1 MEEDEED
8 KKTRR
13 RERGVKRGQ
22 RNCRR
27 GEDKFSLRLRREII
41 YSLDTSDPVTPGI
54 TLWHRLGLWLKVLT
68 GRDFSPRHS
77 DLSGLHMSPHET
89 WSSSETQERE
99 QADSC
104 VRRILFRNNWNVVY
118 YFKSKY
124 YRKTLFVQHQKA
136 YKEIQNEI
144 VPLCTGVRWLSNGTL
159 LVSSDQPSYQET
171 QYTHTDMFML
181 CL

>member
-1 MEEDEED
+1 M
-8 KKTRR
+8 
-13 RERGVKRGQ
+13 
-22 RNCRR
+22 
-27 GEDKFSLRLRREII
+27 
-41 YSLDTSDPVTPGI
+41 TPGI

-124 YRKTLFVQHQKA
+124 YRKTLFDQHQKA

-159 LVSSDQPSYQET
+159 LVHVVSLRISLLLSWLDCT
-171 QYTHTDMFML
+171 CNLKHTWLANGQHFHLMYGWHRAN
-181 CL
+181 